1 MIRNI
6 RKDDAALIQKIC
18 DISLGYKAS
27 VELISRQI
35 EKLSNDINHH
45 YIYVYEDEDSHTVVG
60 FVHAEVYESLYSDVG
75 LNILG
80 LAVLPDFQG
89 KGIGKN

>member
-18 DISLGYKAS
+18 DISLGYKVS

-35 EKLSNDINHH
+35 EKF
-45 YIYVYEDEDSHTVVG
+45 E
-60 FVHAEVYESLYSDVG
+60 FVQKRE
-75 LNILG
+75 
-80 LAVLPDFQG
+80 P
-89 KGIGKN
+89 

>member
-27 VELISRQI
+27 V
-35 EKLSNDINHH
+35 KIN
-45 YIYVYEDEDSHTVVG
+45 
-60 FVHAEVYESLYSDVG
+60 
-75 LNILG
+75 
-80 LAVLPDFQG
+80 
-89 KGIGKN
+89 K